1 MKPELLLSVDSKQ
14 SFWIDPRTK
23 LYMLVIFSIV
33 MIDGKTDGISFW
45 LKPILALI
53 PFFLL
58 LSGRRKKIAII
69 YLIVFIVSW
78 TVNVFLVPYMGLIGT
93 IIISLLAQFGTR
105 WFPSA
110 MMGYYLLSTTKV
122 SEFVLAMQRM
132 HIPEAFIIPFSVMF
146 RFFPTIS
153 EEAGSIGKRYAYER
167 NHGEKFFKNPQ
178 AVLEYRIVPLM
189 MSVVT
194 IGNDL
199 SAAALT
205 RGLGNGKKRTSICK
219 IGFHWK
225 DFALMIIVTAALL
238 VFLLF
243 RRAEMIEFK
252 DVAFQY
258 EQGSS
263 KGKIENI
270 NLTIHDGEV
279 VLICGESGCGKTT
292 LTRLINGLIP
302 HYYEGTL
309 TGQTIVEGIDVKN
322 VSLYALSGVVG
333 SVFQNPRTQ
342 FFTVDTTSE
351 IAFGC
356 ENLAID
362 ADEINLRIEKTVG
375 ALKIEDLLNRSLF
388 ALSGGEKQKIACA
401 SVSAME
407 PDIFVLD
414 EPSSN
419 LDIKSIRELKDVL
432 RKWKAQGKTIVIAEH
447 RLYYLMDIADRVLYM
462 QGGQIK
468 ENLSISDFKK
478 KSTGELHAL
487 GLRTLQSEDFSKM
500 QSTVCATK
508 QLYIRDFEVSYKN
521 ASGGKTK
528 KRKVLDISD
537 LMIPQGSVVGV
548 VGNNGAGKTTFA
560 NNLCGLLKTAKG
572 CMSMNGKTYM
582 ANQRIKTCYMV
593 MQDVNHQLFT
603 ESVMDEILL
612 SLDNSDEEKAVHE
625 AESIME
631 SLHISEFRDAHP
643 MSLSGGQKQR
653 VAIASAI
660 ASDKQVIVFDEP
672 TSGLDYRHMKK
683 VAENLRELSS
693 LGKTL
698 FIVTHDPELIAEC
711 CNYFVFIENGKVLWS
726 DGWNRISRERLQKF
740 FAFED
745 D

>member
-1 MKPELLLSVDSKQ
+1 
-14 SFWIDPRTK
+14 
-23 LYMLVIFSIV
+23 
-33 MIDGKTDGISFW
+33 
-45 LKPILALI
+45 
-53 PFFLL
+53 
-58 LSGRRKKIAII
+58 
-69 YLIVFIVSW
+69 
-78 TVNVFLVPYMGLIGT
+78 
-93 IIISLLAQFGTR
+93 
-105 WFPSA
+105 
-110 MMGYYLLSTTKV
+110 
-122 SEFVLAMQRM
+122 
-132 HIPEAFIIPFSVMF
+132 
-146 RFFPTIS
+146 
-153 EEAGSIGKRYAYER
+153 
-167 NHGEKFFKNPQ
+167 
-178 AVLEYRIVPLM
+178 
-189 MSVVT
+189 
-194 IGNDL
+194 
-199 SAAALT
+199 
-205 RGLGNGKKRTSICK
+205 
-219 IGFHWK
+219 
-225 DFALMIIVTAALL
+225 
-238 VFLLF
+238 
-243 RRAEMIEFK
+243 MIEFK

-521 ASGGKTK
+521 ASGGKKK

-560 NNLCGLLKTAKG
+560 NNLCGLLKTVKG

-612 SLDNSDEEKAVHE
+612 SLDNSDEEKAAHE

-683 VAENLRELSS
+683 VAENLQELSS
-693 LGKTL
+693 FGKTL

-726 DGWNRISRERLQKF
+726 DGWNRISRQRLQKF

>member
-1 MKPELLLSVDSKQ
+1 
-14 SFWIDPRTK
+14 
-23 LYMLVIFSIV
+23 
-33 MIDGKTDGISFW
+33 
-45 LKPILALI
+45 
-53 PFFLL
+53 
-58 LSGRRKKIAII
+58 
-69 YLIVFIVSW
+69 
-78 TVNVFLVPYMGLIGT
+78 
-93 IIISLLAQFGTR
+93 
-105 WFPSA
+105 
-110 MMGYYLLSTTKV
+110 
-122 SEFVLAMQRM
+122 
-132 HIPEAFIIPFSVMF
+132 
-146 RFFPTIS
+146 
-153 EEAGSIGKRYAYER
+153 
-167 NHGEKFFKNPQ
+167 
-178 AVLEYRIVPLM
+178 
-189 MSVVT
+189 
-194 IGNDL
+194 
-199 SAAALT
+199 
-205 RGLGNGKKRTSICK
+205 
-219 IGFHWK
+219 
-225 DFALMIIVTAALL
+225 
-238 VFLLF
+238 
-243 RRAEMIEFK
+243 MIEFK
-252 DVAFQY
+252 DVSFQY

-263 KGKIENI
+263 KGRIENI

-419 LDIKSIRELKDVL
+419 LDIKSIRELKNVL
-432 RKWKAQGKTIVIAEH
+432 REWKAQGKTIVIAEH

-462 QGGQIK
+462 QDGQIK

-478 KSTGELHAL
+478 KSTDELHAL
-487 GLRTLQSEDFSKM
+487 GLRALQSEDFSKM
-500 QSTVCATK
+500 QGTVCATK

-521 ASGGKTK
+521 ASGGKKK

-537 LMIPQGSVVGV
+537 LMIPQGAVVGV

-560 NNLCGLLKTAKG
+560 HNLCGLIQTAKG
-572 CMSMNGKTYM
+572 CMSMGGKTYM

-612 SLDNSDEEKAVHE
+612 SLDNSDEEKAAHE
-625 AESIME
+625 AENIMD

-726 DGWNRISRERLQKF
+726 DGWNRISRERLQRF
-740 FAFED
+740 FAFEGD
-745 D
+745 

>member
-1 MKPELLLSVDSKQ
+1 
-14 SFWIDPRTK
+14 
-23 LYMLVIFSIV
+23 
-33 MIDGKTDGISFW
+33 
-45 LKPILALI
+45 
-53 PFFLL
+53 
-58 LSGRRKKIAII
+58 
-69 YLIVFIVSW
+69 
-78 TVNVFLVPYMGLIGT
+78 
-93 IIISLLAQFGTR
+93 
-105 WFPSA
+105 
-110 MMGYYLLSTTKV
+110 
-122 SEFVLAMQRM
+122 
-132 HIPEAFIIPFSVMF
+132 
-146 RFFPTIS
+146 
-153 EEAGSIGKRYAYER
+153 
-167 NHGEKFFKNPQ
+167 
-178 AVLEYRIVPLM
+178 
-189 MSVVT
+189 
-194 IGNDL
+194 
-199 SAAALT
+199 
-205 RGLGNGKKRTSICK
+205 
-219 IGFHWK
+219 
-225 DFALMIIVTAALL
+225 
-238 VFLLF
+238 
-243 RRAEMIEFK
+243 MIEFK
-252 DVAFQY
+252 DVSFQY

-309 TGQTIVEGIDVKN
+309 TGQTIVEGINVKN

-356 ENLAID
+356 ENLAIS
-362 ADEINLRIEKTVG
+362 ADEINLRIEKTAG
-375 ALKIEDLLNRSLF
+375 ALKIENLLNRSLF

-419 LDIKSIRELKDVL
+419 LDMKSIRELKNVL
-432 RKWKAQGKTIVIAEH
+432 REWKIQGKTIVIAEH

-462 QGGQIK
+462 QDGQIK

-478 KSTGELHAL
+478 KSADELHTL
-487 GLRTLQSEDFSKM
+487 GLRTLQSEDFCKM
-500 QSTVCATK
+500 QSVACATK
-508 QLYIRDFEVSYKN
+508 QLYISDFEASYKN
-521 ASGGKTK
+521 ASDGRKK
-528 KRKVLDISD
+528 KRKVLDISE
-537 LMIPQGSVVGV
+537 LMIPQGAVVGV
-548 VGNNGAGKTTFA
+548 IGNNGAGKTTFA
-560 NNLCGLLKTAKG
+560 YTLCGLLRAAKG
-572 CMSMNGKTYM
+572 YMSMNGKTYM
-582 ANQRIKTCYMV
+582 QNQRLKICYMV

-603 ESVMDEILL
+603 ESVIDEILL
-612 SLDNSDEEKAVHE
+612 GLDNSDVEKATSE
-625 AESIME
+625 AERIME
-631 SLHISEFRDAHP
+631 SLHISEFRNTHP

-683 VAENLRELSS
+683 VAENLQKLSS

-726 DGWNRISRERLQKF
+726 DGWNRISRERLQQF
-740 FAFED
+740 FAFEE
-745 D
+745 

>member
-1 MKPELLLSVDSKQ
+1 
-14 SFWIDPRTK
+14 
-23 LYMLVIFSIV
+23 
-33 MIDGKTDGISFW
+33 
-45 LKPILALI
+45 
-53 PFFLL
+53 
-58 LSGRRKKIAII
+58 
-69 YLIVFIVSW
+69 
-78 TVNVFLVPYMGLIGT
+78 
-93 IIISLLAQFGTR
+93 
-105 WFPSA
+105 
-110 MMGYYLLSTTKV
+110 
-122 SEFVLAMQRM
+122 
-132 HIPEAFIIPFSVMF
+132 
-146 RFFPTIS
+146 
-153 EEAGSIGKRYAYER
+153 
-167 NHGEKFFKNPQ
+167 
-178 AVLEYRIVPLM
+178 
-189 MSVVT
+189 
-194 IGNDL
+194 
-199 SAAALT
+199 
-205 RGLGNGKKRTSICK
+205 
-219 IGFHWK
+219 
-225 DFALMIIVTAALL
+225 
-238 VFLLF
+238 
-243 RRAEMIEFK
+243 MIEFK

-302 HYYEGTL
+302 HYYEGTF

-362 ADEINLRIEKTVG
+362 ADEINSRIEKTVG
-375 ALKIEDLLNRSLF
+375 ALKIEDLLNRNLF

-447 RLYYLMDIADRVLYM
+447 RLYYLMDIADRILYM

-521 ASGGKTK
+521 ASGGKK

-612 SLDNSDEEKAVHE
+612 SLDNSDEDIEKTVIDRCVHQIYQRYFDNPAPENMPILEDLYDALLKQDEKE
-625 AESIME
+625 AHHVATALEIYVKG
-631 SLHISEFRDAHP
+631 SLKLFNNRTNVDIQNRLVCFDIKELGNQLKKIGMLIVQDQVWGRVTANRSAGKSTRYYIDEFHLLLKEEQTATYSVEIWKRFRKW
-643 MSLSGGQKQR
+643 GGLPTGITQNVKDLLR
-653 VAIASAI
+653 SPEIANILENSDFI
-660 ASDKQVIVFDEP
+660 YMLNQASDDRSILAQRLNISPHQLSYVTNSGEGEGLLFYGNVILPFIDRFP
-672 TSGLDYRHMKK
+672 TDLELYRIMTTKLNE
-683 VAENLRELSS
+683 VAQEKE
-693 LGKTL
+693 
-698 FIVTHDPELIAEC
+698 A
-711 CNYFVFIENGKVLWS
+711 
-726 DGWNRISRERLQKF
+726 
-740 FAFED
+740 
-745 D
+745 

>member
-1 MKPELLLSVDSKQ
+1 
-14 SFWIDPRTK
+14 
-23 LYMLVIFSIV
+23 
-33 MIDGKTDGISFW
+33 
-45 LKPILALI
+45 
-53 PFFLL
+53 
-58 LSGRRKKIAII
+58 
-69 YLIVFIVSW
+69 
-78 TVNVFLVPYMGLIGT
+78 
-93 IIISLLAQFGTR
+93 
-105 WFPSA
+105 
-110 MMGYYLLSTTKV
+110 
-122 SEFVLAMQRM
+122 
-132 HIPEAFIIPFSVMF
+132 
-146 RFFPTIS
+146 
-153 EEAGSIGKRYAYER
+153 
-167 NHGEKFFKNPQ
+167 
-178 AVLEYRIVPLM
+178 
-189 MSVVT
+189 
-194 IGNDL
+194 
-199 SAAALT
+199 
-205 RGLGNGKKRTSICK
+205 
-219 IGFHWK
+219 
-225 DFALMIIVTAALL
+225 
-238 VFLLF
+238 
-243 RRAEMIEFK
+243 MIEFK
-252 DVAFQY
+252 DVSFQY

-309 TGQTIVEGIDVKN
+309 SGQTIVEGIDVKN

-356 ENLAID
+356 ENLAINEE
-362 ADEINLRIEKTVG
+362 EINLRIEKTVS
-375 ALKIEDLLNRSLF
+375 ALKIENLLNRSLF

-419 LDIKSIRELKDVL
+419 LDIKSIRELKNVL
-432 RKWKAQGKTIVIAEH
+432 REWKIQGKTIVIAEH

-462 QGGQIK
+462 QDGQIK

-478 KSTGELHAL
+478 KSADELHTL
-487 GLRTLQSEDFSKM
+487 GLRTLQSEDFCKM
-500 QSTVCATK
+500 QSVACATK
-508 QLYIRDFEVSYKN
+508 QLYISDFEAFYKN
-521 ASGGKTK
+521 ASDGRKK
-528 KRKVLDISD
+528 KRKVLDISE
-537 LMIPQGSVVGV
+537 LMIPQGAVVGV
-548 VGNNGAGKTTFA
+548 IGNNGAGKTTFA
-560 NNLCGLLKTAKG
+560 YTLCGLLRAAKG
-572 CMSMNGKTYM
+572 YMSMNGKTYM
-582 ANQRIKTCYMV
+582 QNQRLKICYMV

-603 ESVMDEILL
+603 ESVIDEILL
-612 SLDNSDEEKAVHE
+612 GLDNSDVEKATSE
-625 AESIME
+625 AERIME
-631 SLHISEFRDAHP
+631 SLHISEFRNAHP

-683 VAENLRELSS
+683 VAENLQKLSS

-726 DGWNRISRERLQKF
+726 DGWNRISRERLQQF
-740 FAFED
+740 FAFEE
-745 D
+745 

>member
-1 MKPELLLSVDSKQ
+1 MIHSFRKFFEFAGRQSRNWYLGLLYEIIRCILEALQFAALLVVLDGLVHDNITAQ
-14 SFWIDPRTK
+14 TALLAFGI
-23 LYMLVIFSIV
+23 MLVSVIGTAIFWYLAHGKEGEGSYRMCEDKRIQIGNRMKYMPMGYFNSHSLGNLTSVSTATMSDLESMSFAVIVRTLVGVIHASIFSV
-33 MIDGKTDGISFW
+33 AMSYF
-45 LKPILALI
+45 
-53 PFFLL
+53 
-58 LSGRRKKIAII
+58 
-69 YLIVFIVSW
+69 SW
-78 TVNVFLVPYMGLIGT
+78 K
-93 IIISLLAQFGTR
+93 ISLIFLTGVILFMVINTMLLRCSKRLSPIRLNAQT
-105 WFPSA
+105 
-110 MMGYYLLSTTKV
+110 
-122 SEFVLAMQRM
+122 EFMD
-132 HIPEAFIIPFSVMF
+132 
-146 RFFPTIS
+146 
-153 EEAGSIGKRYAYER
+153 
-167 NHGEKFFKNPQ
+167 
-178 AVLEYRIVPLM
+178 AVLEYIQG
-189 MSVVT
+189 MSVVR
-194 IGNDL
+194 
-199 SAAALT
+199 A
-205 RGLGNGKKRTSICK
+205 
-219 IGFHWK
+219 FHMAK
-225 DFALMIIVTAALL
+225 
-238 VFLLF
+238 
-243 RRAEMIEFK
+243 
-252 DVAFQY
+252 Q
-258 EQGSS
+258 S
-263 KGKIENI
+263 N
-270 NLTIHDGEV
+270 
-279 VLICGESGCGKTT
+279 TT
-292 LTRLINGLIP
+292 L
-302 HYYEGTL
+302 
-309 TGQTIVEGIDVKN
+309 
-322 VSLYALSGVVG
+322 
-333 SVFQNPRTQ
+333 
-342 FFTVDTTSE
+342 
-351 IAFGC
+351 
-356 ENLAID
+356 
-362 ADEINLRIEKTVG
+362 EK
-375 ALKIEDLLNRSLF
+375 
-388 ALSGGEKQKIACA
+388 
-401 SVSAME
+401 
-407 PDIFVLD
+407 
-414 EPSSN
+414 SSN

-521 ASGGKTK
+521 ASGGKK

-612 SLDNSDEEKAVHE
+612 SLDNSDEDKAMLE
-625 AESIME
+625 AEKIME
-631 SLHISEFRDAHP
+631 SLHISEFRNAHP

-711 CNYFVFIENGKVLWS
+711 CNYFVFIEDGKVLWS
-726 DGWNRISRERLQKF
+726 DGWNRISRERLQRF
-740 FAFED
+740 FAFEGD
-745 D
+745 

>member
-1 MKPELLLSVDSKQ
+1 
-14 SFWIDPRTK
+14 
-23 LYMLVIFSIV
+23 
-33 MIDGKTDGISFW
+33 
-45 LKPILALI
+45 
-53 PFFLL
+53 
-58 LSGRRKKIAII
+58 
-69 YLIVFIVSW
+69 
-78 TVNVFLVPYMGLIGT
+78 
-93 IIISLLAQFGTR
+93 
-105 WFPSA
+105 
-110 MMGYYLLSTTKV
+110 
-122 SEFVLAMQRM
+122 
-132 HIPEAFIIPFSVMF
+132 
-146 RFFPTIS
+146 
-153 EEAGSIGKRYAYER
+153 
-167 NHGEKFFKNPQ
+167 
-178 AVLEYRIVPLM
+178 
-189 MSVVT
+189 
-194 IGNDL
+194 
-199 SAAALT
+199 
-205 RGLGNGKKRTSICK
+205 
-219 IGFHWK
+219 
-225 DFALMIIVTAALL
+225 
-238 VFLLF
+238 
-243 RRAEMIEFK
+243 MIEFK
-252 DVAFQY
+252 DVSFQY

-362 ADEINLRIEKTVG
+362 AGKINLRIKKTVD
-375 ALKIEDLLNRSLF
+375 ALRIEDLLNRSLF

-419 LDIKSIRELKDVL
+419 LDIKSIRELKNVL
-432 RKWKAQGKTIVIAEH
+432 REWKAQGKTIVIAEH

-462 QGGQIK
+462 QDGQIK

-478 KSTGELHAL
+478 KSADELHTL
-487 GLRTLQSEDFSKM
+487 GLRTLQSEDFCKM
-500 QSTVCATK
+500 QSVACATK
-508 QLYIRDFEVSYKN
+508 QLYISDFEAFYKN
-521 ASGGKTK
+521 ASDGRKK
-528 KRKVLDISD
+528 KRKVLDISE
-537 LMIPQGSVVGV
+537 LMIPQGAVVGV
-548 VGNNGAGKTTFA
+548 IGNNGAGKTTFA
-560 NNLCGLLKTAKG
+560 YTLCGLLRAAKG
-572 CMSMNGKTYM
+572 YMSMNGKTYM
-582 ANQRIKTCYMV
+582 QNQRLKICYMV

-603 ESVMDEILL
+603 ESVIDEILL
-612 SLDNSDEEKAVHE
+612 GLDNSDVEKATSE
-625 AESIME
+625 AERIME
-631 SLHISEFRDAHP
+631 SLHISEFRNAHP

-683 VAENLRELSS
+683 VAENLQKLSS

-726 DGWNRISRERLQKF
+726 DGWNRISRERLQQF
-740 FAFED
+740 FAFEE
-745 D
+745 